1 MATQIEADKET
12 LVAPARG
19 RGLKSSRSTNFAPYA
34 MVAPA
39 RGRGL
44 KWRHTARGL
53 QHFCRPRKGAWIE
66 IC

>member
-44 KWRHTARGL
+44 KFLAARSMGSPSVSPP
-53 QHFCRPRKGAWIE
+53 QGGVD
-66 IC
+66 